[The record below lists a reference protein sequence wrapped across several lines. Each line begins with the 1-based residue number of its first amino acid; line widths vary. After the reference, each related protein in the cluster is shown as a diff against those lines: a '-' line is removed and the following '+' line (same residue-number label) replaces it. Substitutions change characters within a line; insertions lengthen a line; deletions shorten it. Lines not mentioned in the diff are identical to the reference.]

1 MKIFR
6 AIVWFI
12 VLNFVAGHIWTEPV
26 SYWWVIEI
34 IILII
39 SFLMV
44 DKPFEKQYN
53 KDKIRE
59 REANKMMMNREE
71 MMNNVMRKFGLE
83 AEQTL
88 AFCEIAE
95 TWKSDKAVACMYAI
109 AMEMGIDDYE

>member
-1 MKIFR
+1 
-6 AIVWFI
+6 
-12 VLNFVAGHIWTEPV
+12 
-26 SYWWVIEI
+26 
-34 IILII
+34 
-39 SFLMV
+39 
-44 DKPFEKQYN
+44 
-53 KDKIRE
+53 
-59 REANKMMMNREE
+59 MMINREE